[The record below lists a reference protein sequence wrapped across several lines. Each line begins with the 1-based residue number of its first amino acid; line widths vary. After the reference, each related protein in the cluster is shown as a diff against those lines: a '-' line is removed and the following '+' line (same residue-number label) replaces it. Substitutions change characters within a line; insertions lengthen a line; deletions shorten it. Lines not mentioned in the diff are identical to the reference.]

1 MIFPSSF
8 GTPLTQGREKEV
20 TGMLARNEEKIQA
33 LEIVREM
40 VRTWRAKNPD
50 APLDDWFRRQVLG
63 ENHA

>member
-1 MIFPSSF
+1 MIA
-8 GTPLTQGREKEV
+8 Q
-20 TGMLARNEEKIQA
+20 NEEKIQA

>member
-1 MIFPSSF
+1 MIA
-8 GTPLTQGREKEV
+8 Q
-20 TGMLARNEEKIQA
+20 NEEKIQA

-40 VRTWRAKNPD
+40 VRTWRTKNPD